1 MKNFENQKYVK
12 DFKVL
17 LVSLVYSFDDPNDQL
32 DTLKKQT
39 YLNGINEHAPLM
51 KAKRMGPPPPW
62 MKDFEINTLQ
72 RERDHWS
79 HEAHSK
85 QTPQS
90 WEKLRAIRN
99 KIKKVINKKKTSF
112 YKKVF

>member
-1 MKNFENQKYVK
+1 MKNFELGKYVQA
-12 DFKVL
+12 FKEFQ
-17 LVSLVYSFDDPNDQL
+17 VSLVYSFDDPNDQL
-32 DTLKKQT
+32 DTLNILI
-39 YLNGINEHAPLM
+39 LNAINEHAPLM
-51 KAKRMGPPPPW
+51 KAKLTRPPPPW

-99 KIKKVINKKKTSF
+99 KIKKVVNKKKTSF